1 MNTQGIPDK
10 ATPYT
15 FSFACSDETTD
26 IVPSDMIGIDIP
38 ITFRA
43 TQIRWGLR
51 ARGQSSQ
58 FVLSKNY
65 VPFQTLNISN
75 LDDNKGVLP
84 GTGFS
89 QGDKLTVSCITA
101 GAGNKGLKIYLVGYI

>member
-1 MNTQGIPDK
+1 MNTQGIPDN
-10 ATPYT
+10 ARPYT
-15 FSFACSDETTD
+15 FSFACSDEAND
-26 IVPSDMIGIDIP
+26 IVPSDMIAIGIP

-43 TQIRWGLR
+43 TQILWGLR

-58 FVLSKNY
+58 FVLSKNN

-75 LDDNKGVLP
+75 LDDNKGILP

-89 QGDKLTVSCITA
+89 QGDKLSVSCISA
-101 GAGNKGLKIYLVGYI
+101 GTGNKGLKIYLVGYV

>member
-43 TQIRWGLR
+43 TQIRWGLS
-51 ARGQSSQ
+51 AR
-58 FVLSKNY
+58 
-65 VPFQTLNISN
+65 I
-75 LDDNKGVLP
+75 
-84 GTGFS
+84 
-89 QGDKLTVSCITA
+89 
-101 GAGNKGLKIYLVGYI
+101 